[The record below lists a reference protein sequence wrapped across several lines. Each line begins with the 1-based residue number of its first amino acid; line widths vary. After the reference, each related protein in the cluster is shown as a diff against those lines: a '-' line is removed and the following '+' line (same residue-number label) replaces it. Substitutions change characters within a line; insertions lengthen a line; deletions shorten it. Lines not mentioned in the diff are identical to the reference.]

1 MKLIYSLVLL
11 LLINCFSY
19 GEVFIKIHEPIRFDE
34 YNTRSIRSDILVG
47 QGTLEVYTDNEKED
61 IGKKI
66 IFRFPDTGLM
76 TNRKKWIKIE
86 KYATEDKKNEM
97 IISNKREL
105 VKFYA
110 VIDKKKINKG
120 EDPQIIEGDY
130 IGYVPIIL
138 SLYSK
143 K

>member
-66 IFRFPDTGLM
+66 ICRFPDTGLM

>member
-120 EDPQIIEGDY
+120 EDSQIIEGDY